1 MLKFKRIDGDKLS
14 DQFGMDTDTFE
25 DAAKLWGKVQGMINE
40 GMEKAM
46 KPKEGGVEYDARESM
61 ELFFKYFNTQELQDI
76 ALVQFLMKDL
86 SDRGEHTAMK
96 LAKEQVLEMMKGMG
110 KDSDDVSKD
119 VDLEDLL

>member
-1 MLKFKRIDGDKLS
+1 MLNFRRIDGDKLS
-14 DQFGMDTDTFE
+14 DQFGMDTNTFE
-25 DAAKLWGKVQGMINE
+25 DAAKMWGKVQDMINK

-46 KPKEGGVEYDARESM
+46 KPKEGGIEYDARESM

-96 LAKEQVLEMMKGMG
+96 LAKERMLEMMKGMSN
-110 KDSDDVSKD
+110 SDKD